1 MPSQHHKA
9 QHNKAIGLEEHVM
22 SHALQRIDE
31 TREALIGALAERN
44 WDAIGEL
51 DMGCRAFIDEVLS
64 EAPVDEDVLREKLE
78 GLLVVYQRL
87 LEVTTGERQAIF
99 EEMSQINQA
108 KNASKVYHLFG

>member
-1 MPSQHHKA
+1 MPSR
-9 QHNKAIGLEEHVM
+9 HNKAAGLEEHSM

-31 TREALIGALAERN
+31 TRDALVGALAERN
-44 WDAIGEL
+44 WDAISEL
-51 DMGCRAFIDEVLS
+51 DMGCRVWIDEVLT
-64 EAPVDEDVLREKLE
+64 EAPVDEGALREKLE
-78 GLLVVYQRL
+78 SLLAVYQQL